1 MLDVPAPSQLL
12 VKTASTIRP
21 SNASCPG
28 NSSVVLDLCQQRSR
42 RPYLFA
48 PTIKLVERRSKQV
61 GLSQHFIAHGIYL
74 YIYIYIFDTRYSYQH
89 SNLLN
94 EIMYI
99 TQSISALF
107 KFFNIPI
114 LVQKH
119 RGKKDCSLYQ
129 LLVPHSLRHNWS
141 KRVRLTTRSPVKLL
155 ELYMASAISTRK
167 VAQMAKSV

>member
-1 MLDVPAPSQLL
+1 MLHYTTLLNYCTEKLKYTGSLVANDWLLAWSTYRKNFWGNNLLEHVSLTIWDVMLDVPAPSQLL

-74 YIYIYIFDTRYSYQH
+74 YIYIYIWYTLFVLAFQFVKWNYVYNAEYLCSFQILQYSH
-89 SNLLN
+89 ISL
-94 EIMYI
+94 E
-99 TQSISALF
+99 TQ
-107 KFFNIPI
+107 
-114 LVQKH
+114 
-119 RGKKDCSLYQ
+119 G
-129 LLVPHSLRHNWS
+129 
-141 KRVRLTTRSPVKLL
+141 
-155 ELYMASAISTRK
+155 
-167 VAQMAKSV
+167 